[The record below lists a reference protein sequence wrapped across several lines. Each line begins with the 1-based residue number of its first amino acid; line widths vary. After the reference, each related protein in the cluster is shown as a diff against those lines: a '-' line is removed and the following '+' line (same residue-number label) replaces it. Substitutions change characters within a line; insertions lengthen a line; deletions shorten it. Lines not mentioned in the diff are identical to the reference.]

1 MLVVPLQSPC
11 LGHVSH
17 HNAAFPE
24 ARDARPRLAANEV
37 SSPSH
42 SPVSGPFQRVGFRLR
57 ISLSERGG
65 QAGIQGAG
73 HRPIYSCTG
82 ASLEASRS
90 PPSSSPAGTLSSSC
104 TLAGA
109 LTVCSHD
116 TRPSPTQPHRGCDG
130 PHGTLKAG
138 PVDLGMTP
146 LTTATHTLR
155 EDP

>member
-1 MLVVPLQSPC
+1 MYP
-11 LGHVSH
+11 
-17 HNAAFPE
+17 
-24 ARDARPRLAANEV
+24 D
-37 SSPSH
+37 
-42 SPVSGPFQRVGFRLR
+42 
-57 ISLSERGG
+57 
-65 QAGIQGAG
+65 QG
-73 HRPIYSCTG
+73 
-82 ASLEASRS
+82 L
-90 PPSSSPAGTLSSSC
+90 
-104 TLAGA
+104 